1 MSNATDYQSLLP
13 KISATRDKEVM
24 LPNIPI
30 NVYNQ
35 ESENVHHWAMEDKDA
50 LIARGL
56 DLRTIRELLTATGAC
71 REAEARW
78 FKERYGKQEA
88 EKEWNA
94 KSPEAYA
101 LRDKLVDELEFA
113 YFEDAMLSSRVDQI
127 KEGSGDEDM
136 IQDLANAAAL
146 GKANLA
152 PLEKT
157 KCDLTLLDK
166 AEALSDSLPGI
177 LAAANGDKA
186 DSSAV
191 KKIRDQAYTYLK
203 IRVDKVRRYGKFV
216 FRDNKDRQVGYLQHY
231 RNKRNK

>member
-1 MSNATDYQSLLP
+1 MSNVTDYQSLLP
-13 KISATRDKEVM
+13 KIQAITEKE
-24 LPNIPI
+24 LAPIYIPI

-35 ESENVHHWAMEDKDA
+35 EAENVHHWAMEDKDA

-56 DLRTIRELLTATGAC
+56 DLRTIQELLTATGAC

-94 KSPEAYA
+94 KSPAAYA

-113 YFEDAMLSSRVDQI
+113 YFENPALSSRVDQI
-127 KEGSGDEDM
+127 KEGSGDEDL

-166 AEALSDSLPGI
+166 AVALSDSLPGI

-186 DSSAV
+186 DTSAV

-216 FRDNKDRQVGYLQHY
+216 FSEQKERYVGYLQHY
-231 RNKRNK
+231 RNKHSR